1 MIFFTLLLL
10 TADPSQRLSQCL
22 EHKDRACL
30 NAMLSKPPVHQS
42 AEYLATAARGYML
55 LNRPKEALDAIGQA
69 LQQVPENYG
78 YLMERGWI
86 YQRLGDQTSAI
97 HSFLVAAKIEPRNP
111 ATFYE
116 LGMSFFLIDEFQR
129 AEPHFKRV
137 LDLTPNDDR
146 AIFMLG
152 VLDIMAN
159 QETDA
164 KAEFEKA
171 LALQPKNAH
180 YLLHYGVLLNQLGD
194 TEQGL
199 GYMLRAKALD
209 PSNPLTHYNLGRTY
223 LSQGK
228 MVPARD
234 ELEIA
239 IRLRPTLT
247 PAFYKLNT
255 IYRALGER
263 DKANAMLKK
272 YQELQQQ
279 DTKAEEDPTD
289 NSLIKP

>member
-1 MIFFTLLLL
+1 MILLALVLL
-10 TADPSQRLSQCL
+10 VANPSQRIAECL
-22 EHKDRACL
+22 QQKDRVCL
-30 NAMLSKPPVHQS
+30 SSILRKPPLHQS
-42 AEYLATAARGYML
+42 PEYLAVAARAYIL
-55 LNRPKEALDAIGQA
+55 LNRPKEALEAIDQA
-69 LQQVPENYG
+69 LEQLPENFD

-86 YQRLGDQTSAI
+86 YQKLGDQTSAI

-137 LDLTPNDDR
+137 LDLTPTDDR

-159 QETDA
+159 EESDA
-164 KAEFEKA
+164 KVRFEKA
-171 LALQPKNAH
+171 LELQPKNAH
-180 YLLHYGVLLNQLGD
+180 YLLHYGVLLNQLGETD
-194 TEQGL
+194 QGL
-199 GYMLRAKALD
+199 EYMLRAKALD
-209 PSNPLTHYNLGRTY
+209 PANPLTHYNLGRTY

-228 MVPARD
+228 MIPARD
-234 ELEIA
+234 ELETA
-239 IRLRPTLT
+239 IRLRSNLT

-255 IYRALGER
+255 IYRALGDR
-263 DKANAMLKK
+263 DKANAMLKR

-279 DTKAEEDPTD
+279 ETKAEEDPTD
-289 NSLIKP
+289 NSLLKP